1 MSRKYALAAGAAALA
16 LVIIAGTWLYGR
28 SQTRLQQES
37 IAQLVADT
45 TARLREALSA
55 PASGEAMSRIDA
67 NLRAARAPRDAA
79 LADAAEHY
87 ILGAREIVRRRV
99 EGARLERE
107 AAASRQALAAHMAR
121 ASSRNNAW
129 IKEAMAL
136 KKKVER
142 SHYDLSL
149 TLKALDELL
158 FTFPDAEKRLAPHVD
173 HALLLDVGVREAA
186 RKQAREDAAR
196 AAAELEKLRS
206 LAPR

>member
-1 MSRKYALAAGAAALA
+1 VSRKYALAAGAAALA

-142 SHYDLSL
+142 SHYDLGL

-173 HALLLDVGVREAA
+173 QALLLDVGVREAA